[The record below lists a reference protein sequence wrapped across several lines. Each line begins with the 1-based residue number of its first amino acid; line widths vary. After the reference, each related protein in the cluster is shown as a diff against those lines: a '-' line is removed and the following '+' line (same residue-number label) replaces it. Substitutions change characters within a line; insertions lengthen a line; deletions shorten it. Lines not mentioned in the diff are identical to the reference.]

1 MLTFVATTAML
12 RTRPLCMARVVYVGR
27 SRACAG
33 RRGPAVVM
41 DEQQY
46 NLAATA
52 YDILEG
58 REFRRD
64 ALLQYGVFQRS
75 QQLRILFFSSS
86 SLVAAALPTIAGTL
100 FPPSSGFDALGLAG
114 CAASTLAFGYAGWN
128 EKKTRG
134 NDSRSAASPSSRCPL
149 RTDPS
154 WLRWHV
160 RARQRWLRRR
170 GGSGSRPT

>member
-1 MLTFVATTAML
+1 MLTLVATTAML

-75 QQLRILFFSSS
+75 QQLRILFFRLAQCGAA
-86 SLVAAALPTIAGTL
+86 LVAVPFEDGPELAPLACTGAAKVAEAEGWLWQPTDLSAWRGYFLELLSNAATPARAADEGAFFAL
-100 FPPSSGFDALGLAG
+100 SLRGRSCASGVGA
-114 CAASTLAFGYAGWN
+114 
-128 EKKTRG
+128 E
-134 NDSRSAASPSSRCPL
+134 
-149 RTDPS
+149 
-154 WLRWHV
+154 
-160 RARQRWLRRR
+160 
-170 GGSGSRPT
+170 